1 MKLRRTMMFVPG
13 NNPGMV
19 KDAHVYGSDSVM
31 FDLEDSVALA
41 EKDAARLL
49 VYHAL
54 RSVDYGTTE
63 RVVRINGLDTPFGA
77 EDLRAM
83 VAAKPD
89 IIRVPKAETAE
100 QMLQVDTIISG
111 LEGDYGIDQGSI
123 KLMAAVESARGVLN
137 AERIAMVSPRLVAIA
152 VGAED
157 LVTNLRTT
165 RSLGGVEL
173 LAARGQLVLVARA
186 CGIQVIDTV
195 FTNVDDEAGFKQEV
209 SLIKQLGFD
218 GKSVIHPRQIA
229 IVHQVFTPNSAEI
242 EQAERVL
249 AASADARRRGLGV
262 IALDGKMI
270 DAPIIDR
277 ARLVLERAIAAG
289 IRQVGDYLD

>member
-19 KDAHVYGSDSVM
+19 KDAHLYGADAVM

-83 VAAKPD
+83 VAARPD
-89 IIRVPKAETAE
+89 IIRVPKAETGE
-100 QMLQVDTIISG
+100 QMLQVDAMISG
-111 LEGDYGIDQGSI
+111 LEDEYGIPSGSI

-137 AERIAMVSPRLVAIA
+137 AERIATASPRLIALA

-157 LVTNLRTT
+157 LVTNLQTT
-165 RSLGGVEL
+165 RSSGGVEL
-173 LAARGQLVLVARA
+173 MVARGQLLLAARA
-186 CGIQVIDTV
+186 SGVQIIDTV
-195 FTNVDDEAGFKQEV
+195 FSNVNDEEGFRQEV
-209 SLIKQLGFD
+209 NLIKQLGLMV
-218 GKSVIHPRQIA
+218 SR
-229 IVHQVFTPNSAEI
+229 
-242 EQAERVL
+242 
-249 AASADARRRGLGV
+249 
-262 IALDGKMI
+262 
-270 DAPIIDR
+270 
-277 ARLVLERAIAAG
+277 
-289 IRQVGDYLD
+289 